1 MLPERPVYIIDD
13 EPEMCRSLS
22 LLLSTDGV
30 PARSFGCGELFLDA
44 LDQLPPGILI
54 CDVMMPGISGIEVTR
69 TVVKRGRTDPVIMIA
84 GHADIPL
91 AVEAMRAGAIDFIEK
106 PFEASTILSAIASAR
121 CWPPLHKTDVLAEE
135 LPFRERQVL
144 ELVVSGLTSKEI
156 ARELDISPRTV
167 ETYRTKL
174 LKKTGA
180 SSTAQLIRFGLQAG
194 AGRLSFTDLG
204 VTNPGE

>member
-30 PARSFGCGELFLDA
+30 PARSFGCGE
-44 LDQLPPGILI
+44 
-54 CDVMMPGISGIEVTR
+54 
-69 TVVKRGRTDPVIMIA
+69 
-84 GHADIPL
+84 
-91 AVEAMRAGAIDFIEK
+91 

-121 CWPPLHKTDVLAEE
+121 CWPPLHQTDVLAEE

-180 SSTAQLIRFGLQAG
+180 SSTAQLIRIGLQAG

-204 VTNPGE
+204 VTNPDE

>member
-69 TVVKRGRTDPVIMIA
+69 TVV
-84 GHADIPL
+84 
-91 AVEAMRAGAIDFIEK
+91 DFIEK

-121 CWPPLHKTDVLAEE
+121 CWPPLHQTDVLAEE

-180 SSTAQLIRFGLQAG
+180 SSTAQLIRIGLQAG

-204 VTNPGE
+204 VSNPDE